1 MAVHV
6 NHANALYGDPE
17 VQQLLALGSRSQALA
32 ICTPREINVSRL
44 LAWLLDPTEGH
55 GLGHKALRSLLV
67 QAGRA
72 ENAVNLSISD
82 QRFLSPA
89 RVHNLAL
96 SSLIVKTELDVAGA
110 PSKATK
116 NSRTKRDVLDVAAI
130 DPVMKVC
137 VAVEN
142 KYGARESKTQ
152 LQRYHSGLAKLFPGY
167 VCIHVFLDHSEATPS
182 HPQWLGVGYG
192 WLSEFLRE
200 QEQDTA
206 VSEQVRRVLTEFR
219 QAVQQEDEESATVTL
234 ESRLITSVAARHRD
248 ALLAMW
254 EVAVVQQ
261 TRKELFLQRLTRLS
275 QDGSMEG
282 QARLS
287 LFQLYHRRPEIW
299 RQCKEQ
305 ASFAPFYAALL
316 KQFADLEDD
325 VKSVNAYYS
334 LQQWSRFIDPKYA
347 DEYAFPVGVRVHKL
361 DKNYRVTAYVSLAH
375 VRPDKR
381 VQLVQVA
388 EELRKKAGR
397 HRPKSNANRIEVY
410 RSSLPQE
417 KALQEAIDRLEEFSK
432 CLRAI

>member
-6 NHANALYGDPE
+6 NHANALYGDAE
-17 VQQLLALGSRSQALA
+17 VHQLLALGSRRQALA

-67 QAGRA
+67 QAGQA
-72 ENAVNLSISD
+72 ENYVNLSLSD

-96 SSLIVKTELDVAGA
+96 SSLIVKTELDVAGR
-110 PSKATK
+110 SRRATT
-116 NSRTKRDVLDVAAI
+116 NSRGKRDMLDVVAI
-130 DPVMKVC
+130 DPGMKVC

-142 KYGARESKTQ
+142 KFGARESKTQ

-167 VCIHVFLDHSEATPS
+167 VCIHVFLDQGGATPS
-182 HPQWLGVGYG
+182 HPQWLGVGYA

-200 QEQDTA
+200 QEQDA
-206 VSEQVRRVLTEFR
+206 AISDQVRRVLAEFR

-234 ESRLITSVAARHRD
+234 ESRLITTVAARHPD

-254 EVAVVQQ
+254 DVAVVQQ
-261 TRKELFLQRLTRLS
+261 TTKEPFLQRLTRLS
-275 QDGSMEG
+275 RDGSMEG

-287 LFQLYHRRPEIW
+287 LFQLYHRRPEVW

-305 ASFAPFYAALL
+305 VSFAPFYAALR

-334 LQQWSRFIDPKYA
+334 LQQWSRFIDSKYA
-347 DEYAFPVGVRVHKL
+347 DEYAFPVGVRVHRL
-361 DKNYRVTAYVSLAH
+361 EKNFRVTAYMSLAH
-375 VRPDKR
+375 VRPEKR
-381 VQLVQVA
+381 LQLLQVA
-388 EELRKKAGR
+388 EELRKSAGR
-397 HRPKSNANRIEVY
+397 QRPRSTASHIEVC

-417 KALQEAIDRLEEFSK
+417 RALQEVIDRLEEFSQR
-432 CLRAI
+432 LRSI